1 MYMMRLCLANE
12 VIIYSDPQKLLWAV
26 AEALRGEGISMNHL
40 LFRPYATSLVRLVRN
55 VMPDLNCKRA
65 VSTSDLMLQLAKE
78 HIKDVMKQQ
87 NGETKVNS
95 RT

>member
-1 MYMMRLCLANE
+1 MKICLSNE
-12 VIIYSDPQKLLWAV
+12 VIIYSDSQKLLWAV
-26 AEALRGEGISMNHL
+26 AEALRGEGINMNHP
-40 LFRPYATSLVRLVRN
+40 LFRPYATSLARLVCN

-78 HIKDVMKQQ
+78 HIKDVMKQE